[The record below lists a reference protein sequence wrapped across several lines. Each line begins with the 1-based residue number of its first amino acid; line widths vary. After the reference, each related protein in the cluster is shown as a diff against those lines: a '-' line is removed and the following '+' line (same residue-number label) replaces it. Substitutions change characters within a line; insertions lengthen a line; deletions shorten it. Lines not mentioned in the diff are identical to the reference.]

1 MTDEGGLNP
10 QQVAAQKKAAADK
23 HQEDLINHM
32 DAVTKRLHANKK
44 RGKKLFQRGISTL
57 EKSSKFAAFLKF
69 DDAASFFYKSYISY
83 KICSQ
88 WLYAGES
95 LLKCAEMHVKA
106 GLQAEAVALYI
117 EAAETLM
124 KANKTESMQAY
135 ALATELCIDLGR
147 FDIAGKIQ
155 RELSVRDFELHH
167 WEEAALGFK
176 KAANFLIG
184 DNLPDQSDWC
194 LEKCAEC
201 YVELKE
207 YEKASDVYLEV
218 AKGCI
223 KSNLRRLMSIKYL
236 YFSVIC
242 LIGLEQ
248 DMILDPKGEKKY
260 ERVKNLMYDYEEVD
274 SAWASSDEMM
284 FLENIIEARLT
295 YNQHMF
301 ADHLYFWDNTRVL
314 RVLDL
319 RMFKHMNHEIN
330 VELLLR
336 EEQRLKDEYERE
348 IQKLKKAKIK
358 EKKKLM
364 DELGIKGRVEL
375 SEEDIDAIDKEA
387 RKIVGIDEKGNHVK
401 VKSFLSND
409 DDESVDDIEGIDEN
423 KIEIPDDGPLGEEDA
438 GDVLEGGSIETDD
451 FHEDSQNGMEAVKAR
466 NKARNDKKSAPE
478 RRRREKK

>member
-1 MTDEGGLNP
+1 
-10 QQVAAQKKAAADK
+10 
-23 HQEDLINHM
+23 
-32 DAVTKRLHANKK
+32 
-44 RGKKLFQRGISTL
+44 
-57 EKSSKFAAFLKF
+57 
-69 DDAASFFYKSYISY
+69 
-83 KICSQ
+83 
-88 WLYAGES
+88 
-95 LLKCAEMHVKA
+95 
-106 GLQAEAVALYI
+106 
-117 EAAETLM
+117 
-124 KANKTESMQAY
+124 
-135 ALATELCIDLGR
+135 
-147 FDIAGKIQ
+147 
-155 RELSVRDFELHH
+155 
-167 WEEAALGFK
+167 
-176 KAANFLIG
+176 
-184 DNLPDQSDWC
+184 
-194 LEKCAEC
+194 
-201 YVELKE
+201 
-207 YEKASDVYLEV
+207 
-218 AKGCI
+218 
-223 KSNLRRLMSIKYL
+223 
-236 YFSVIC
+236 
-242 LIGLEQ
+242 
-248 DMILDPKGEKKY
+248 
-260 ERVKNLMYDYEEVD
+260 MYDYEEVD

-438 GDVLEGGSIETDD
+438 GDVLEGGSVETDD